1 MINHIVYRQAAEIIA
16 GEPVSIEPDGSVWA
30 DSDHRDI
37 DEAAIQAEYERLV
50 AEKDAARA
58 ASLTKLKALGLT
70 VDDLAALGL
79 TTAG

>member
-1 MINHIVYRQAAEIIA
+1 MNVLYAQAAEKIA

-37 DEAAIQAEYERLV
+37 DQAAVQAEYERLV
-50 AEKDAARA
+50 AENKAAREA
-58 ASLTKLKALGLT
+58 ALAKLAALGLT

-79 TTAG
+79 